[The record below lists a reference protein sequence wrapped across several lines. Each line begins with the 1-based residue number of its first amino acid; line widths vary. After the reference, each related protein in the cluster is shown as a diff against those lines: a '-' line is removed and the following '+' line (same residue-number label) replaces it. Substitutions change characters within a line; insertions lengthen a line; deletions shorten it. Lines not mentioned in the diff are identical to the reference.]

1 MSKEK
6 TLIPNRQ
13 IELMFFRVAGDE
25 EVQKYIELAEGGLR
39 HTATAY
45 ASNKVYRLFMDLVDL
60 AEAIGALPT
69 GLPEPLPTPI
79 IVGGGRDD
87 DLHRERMRQELRVLP
102 GGGERQRA

>member
-1 MSKEK
+1 MAKEK

-25 EVQKYIELAEGGLR
+25 EVRKYIELAEQGLR

-45 ASNKVYRLFMDLVDL
+45 ASNKVFRLFMDLVDL

-69 GLPEPLPTPI
+69 EEAEPLPPPI
-79 IVGGGRDD
+79 IIGGGEEAVADRA
-87 DLHRERMRQELRVLP
+87 RPALRVLP
-102 GGGERQRA
+102 GGSQRRRA